1 MSEPLK
7 LLQPAALTHEGRAR
21 PNNEDWVD
29 YEVPTDPDRLA
40 RKGILMVLADGAG
53 GHERGQEASRTAVA
67 TVMDAYYG
75 TTNTDTVTVTDT
87 GNDRGADV
95 LASLAQA
102 FEVANAEVYQLTRQ
116 ATGGRNAMTTLVA
129 GVIRDDELYVAHVGD
144 SRAYLVR
151 GGHIR
156 RLTRDHSWVE
166 EQVEAGVLSEDE
178 AGKHPQ
184 RSLITRA
191 IGANREVEVDTTRTK
206 LKPGDT
212 VVLTSDGLTGQ
223 MSDGEIR
230 SYVAAHPPQEAAQH
244 MIDEVNRRGGH
255 DNISVVVAKTQ
266 PQGVTG
272 TLLAATVAGLPTVPL
287 LGAILALLLLGLV
300 ALAAAD
306 WLPGVAA
313 SVNGAEPTSISEA
326 AAPLP
331 DNTTP
336 QPAAAAR
343 TALPPAAGST
353 PTPSAQR
360 SPTATLRSVQ
370 SETTSAPPNPTPAS
384 IPPAPRAEK
393 PAATS
398 APSLDLYP
406 QAPTLLTPDEDA
418 SVIGAA
424 VFEWAWERG
433 LESDEQF
440 DLHVWRRDQP
450 EQSIGRYRTRTVTI
464 ERPPHGNGVYLWRVV
479 VVRNVPGASWQVVSA
494 APQPI
499 ELDFWRGREAEEQ

>member
-1 MSEPLK
+1 MSESLK

-29 YEVPTDPDRLA
+29 YEVPSDANRLA
-40 RKGILMVLADGAG
+40 RKGILMILADGAG

-67 TVMDAYYG
+67 SVMDTYYSDDG
-75 TTNTDTVTVTDT
+75 T
-87 GNDRGADV
+87 DV
-95 LASLAQA
+95 QASLMQA
-102 FEVANAEVYQLTRQ
+102 FDVANAEVYQLTRQ
-116 ATGGRNAMTTLVA
+116 ASGGKNAMTTLVA

-151 GGHIR
+151 GDRIR

-166 EQVEAGVLSEDE
+166 EQLEAGVLNEDE
-178 AGKHPQ
+178 AEKHPQ

-191 IGANREVEVDTTRTK
+191 IGADRQVEVDTTWAK
-206 LKPGDT
+206 LKPGDAL
-212 VVLTSDGLTGQ
+212 VLTSDGLTGQ
-223 MSDGEIR
+223 MSDDEIR
-230 SYVAAHPPQEAAQH
+230 SYVGAHPPQEAAQL

-255 DNISVVVAKTQ
+255 DNITVVVAKTQ
-266 PQGVTG
+266 PPEEMGSVLTATIG
-272 TLLAATVAGLPTVPL
+272 GLLTVPFL
-287 LGAILALLLLGLV
+287 VGIVALLVLGLL

-306 WLPGVAA
+306 WRPRAAA
-313 SVNGAEPTSISEA
+313 SVGGAEPTSVSEA
-326 AAPLP
+326 ATIPDTASQLAGASGATLP
-331 DNTTP
+331 TRP
-336 QPAAAAR
+336 
-343 TALPPAAGST
+343 AGST

-370 SETTSAPPNPTPAS
+370 SEATSPPPGPTNAS
-384 IPPAPRAEK
+384 VAPAPRDEA

-398 APSLDLYP
+398 APAANLA
-406 QAPTLLTPDEDA
+406 QAPTLLGPEEGE
-418 SVIGAA
+418 SVIGSAT
-424 VFEWAWERG
+424 FEWEWERD

-479 VVRNVPGASWQVVSA
+479 VVHNVPGASLQVVSA
-494 APQPI
+494 APQPV
-499 ELDFWRGREAEEQ
+499 ELDFWRDRQAEEE